1 MGVSGSYTETFVE
14 LIRRAS
20 TELPADV
27 LEALEEGL
35 KVEKADGLAS
45 IALDTI
51 LNNVEIAREDSAPI
65 CQDTGTPVVWI
76 HYPTGISTRGLRN
89 DFTAAVREATSLKY
103 LRPNAVNTLT
113 GSNTGDGAGRGIP
126 FLHFEE
132 WDEPRVEVRMILKGG
147 GSENV
152 GAQYKLP
159 DGKLGAGRDLEGVR
173 RVVLDAVVDAQGK
186 GCAPGVLGICIGGD
200 RVAAFEESKRQ
211 LLRPLKDTNPEPELA
226 TLEDRLLKEGN
237 ELGVGPMGFGGETTL
252 LGVKVGVLDRLPACY
267 FVTISYMCWASRKA
281 AVSIDEEGGITWLS

>member
-1 MGVSGSYTETFVE
+1 MGATESYTETFVE

-20 TELPADV
+20 TELPPDV
-27 LEALEEGL
+27 LEALEEGR
-35 KVEKADGLAS
+35 KVEQADGLAT

-51 LNNVEIAREDSAPI
+51 LNNVELARESSAPI

-76 HYPTGISTRGLRN
+76 HHPAGVSTRGLKK
-89 DFTAAVREATSLKY
+89 DFTAAVREATSRKY
-103 LRPNAVNTLT
+103 LRPNAVDTLT

-173 RVVLDAVVDAQGK
+173 RAVLDAVVDAQGK
-186 GCAPGVLGICIGGD
+186 GCAPGVLGVCVGGD
-200 RVAAFEESKRQ
+200 RVSAFELSKRQ
-211 LLRPLKDTNPEPELA
+211 LLRPLKDTNPIPELA
-226 TLEDRLLKEGN
+226 ELEELLLREGN
-237 ELGVGPMGFGGETTL
+237 ELGVGPMGFGGKTTL

-281 AVSIDEEGGITWLS
+281 GVSIDEGGNATWLS

>member
-27 LEALEEGL
+27 LEALEEG
-35 KVEKADGLAS
+35 KKAERPDGLAS
-45 IALDTI
+45 IALGTI
-51 LNNVEIAREDSAPI
+51 LNNIDLARESSAPI
-65 CQDTGTPVVWI
+65 CQDTGTPVVWV
-76 HYPTGISTRGLRN
+76 HHPAGVSTRVLKN
-89 DFTAAVREATSLKY
+89 DFTSAVREATSRKY
-103 LRPNAVNTLT
+103 LRPNAVDTLT

-159 DGKLGAGRDLEGVR
+159 DAKLGAGRDLDGVR
-173 RVVLDAVVDAQGK
+173 RAVLHAVVDAQGK
-186 GCAPGVLGICIGGD
+186 GCAPGVLGICVGGD
-200 RVAAFEESKRQ
+200 RLSAFEESKRQ
-211 LLRPLKDTNPEPELA
+211 LLRPLNDTNPTPALAEL
-226 TLEDRLLKEGN
+226 EERILKEGN

-252 LGVKVGVLDRLPACY
+252 LAVKVGLLDRLPACY
-267 FVTISYMCWASRKA
+267 FVTISYMCWAARKA
-281 AVSIDEEGGITWLS
+281 AVSIDLKGGVTWLS

>member
-1 MGVSGSYTETFVE
+1 MGQPESYTDTFVE

-27 LEALEEGL
+27 IEALEEGR
-35 KVEKADGLAS
+35 KAEQAEGLAS
-45 IALDTI
+45 IALGTI
-51 LNNVEIAREDSAPI
+51 LNNIELARQSSAPI

-76 HYPTGISTRGLRN
+76 HHPAGVSTRGLKE
-89 DFTAAVREATSLKY
+89 DFVAAVREATSRKF

-152 GAQYKLP
+152 GTQYKLP
-159 DGKLGAGRDLEGVR
+159 DTQLGAGRDLEGVR
-173 RVVLDAVVDAQGK
+173 RAVLDAVVDAQGK
-186 GCAPGVLGICIGGD
+186 GCAPGVLGVCVGGD
-200 RVAAFEESKRQ
+200 RVSAFEESKRQ
-211 LLRPLKDTNPEPELA
+211 LLRPLKDTNPTPELA
-226 TLEDRLLKEGN
+226 ELEERLLREGN
-237 ELGVGPMGFGGETTL
+237 ELGVGPMGFGGKTTL
-252 LGVKVGVLDRLPACY
+252 LAVKIGVLDRLPACY
-267 FVTISYMCWASRKA
+267 FVTVTYMCWADRKA
-281 AVSIDEEGGITWLS
+281 AVSIDQEGGVKWLS

>member
-1 MGVSGSYTETFVE
+1 MGASGSNVETFVE

-27 LEALEEGL
+27 AAALDAGRKAEE
-35 KVEKADGLAS
+35 KDGLAG
-45 IALDTI
+45 IALNTI
-51 LNNVEIAREDSAPI
+51 LENVELARDTSAPI

-76 HYPTGISTRGLRN
+76 HHPVGVSTRAMKAE
-89 DFTAAVREATSLKY
+89 FEAAVREATNRKY

-113 GSNTGDGAGRGIP
+113 GANTGDGAGRGIP
-126 FLHFEE
+126 FVHFEE
-132 WDEPRVEVRMILKGG
+132 WDEPSTEVRMILKGG

-173 RVVLDAVVDAQGK
+173 RAVLDAVVQAQGK
-186 GCAPGVLGICIGGD
+186 GCAPGILGICIGGD
-200 RVAAFEESKRQ
+200 RVSAFEHSKRQ
-211 LLRPLKDTNPEPELA
+211 LLRPLDDVNPEPELA
-226 TLEDRLLKEGN
+226 ELEATLLRQGN
-237 ELGVGPMGFGGETTL
+237 ELGVGPMGFGGKTTL

-267 FVTISYMCWASRKA
+267 FVTVTYMCWASRKA
-281 AVSIDEEGGITWLS
+281 GVRIDEGGEVTWLS

>member
-27 LEALEEGL
+27 LEALEEG
-35 KVEKADGLAS
+35 KKAERPDGLAS
-45 IALDTI
+45 IALGTI
-51 LNNVEIAREDSAPI
+51 LNNVDLARESSAPI
-65 CQDTGTPVVWI
+65 CQDTGTPVVWV
-76 HYPTGISTRGLRN
+76 HHPAGVSTRVLKN
-89 DFTAAVREATSLKY
+89 DFTSAVREATSRRY
-103 LRPNAVNTLT
+103 LRPNAVDTLT

-159 DGKLGAGRDLEGVR
+159 DAKLGAGRDLDGVR
-173 RVVLDAVVDAQGK
+173 RAVLHAVVDAQGK
-186 GCAPGVLGICIGGD
+186 GCAPGVLGICVGGD
-200 RVAAFEESKRQ
+200 RVSAFEESKRQ
-211 LLRPLKDTNPEPELA
+211 LLRPLNDTNPTPALAEL
-226 TLEDRLLKEGN
+226 EERILKEGN
-237 ELGVGPMGFGGETTL
+237 QLGVGPMGFGGETTL
-252 LGVKVGVLDRLPACY
+252 LAVKVGLLDRLPACY
-267 FVTISYMCWASRKA
+267 FVTISYMCWAARKA
-281 AVSIDEEGGITWLS
+281 AVSIDLEGGVTWLS